1 MCLILLIFR
10 EFAIEF
16 VNLRTHVFATN
27 DPDDPQYS
35 NTFDLQCSPQQNYPW
50 VSSFL
55 NQDTEAAEVQRPY
68 SLFPW
73 TSQTDFSFVSTYG
86 AWSDNTLCKSP
97 PMSASMIYSFP
108 RVRFN
113 VDFRQC
119 EGALSPWLPKVN
131 PVASMD
137 TSVSLSDM
145 IGRNFLS
152 IDMSMASILC
162 ALAVNMRI
170 LSLNDLLED
179 FDDPGKRWL
188 LRKLYSMGRIDR
200 DTLMSTAS
208 YYDERYPAMSNI
220 ICTSNRLYMGHDS
233 QASCLLPMNN
243 VLVYPVLVGVDN
255 DDEPD
260 KFLKSAL
267 PCITS
272 LLNNLYDNKVNNC
285 GIYSFSFHF
294 F

>member
-50 VSSFL
+50 DSSFS
-55 NQDTEAAEVQRPY
+55 NQDTEATEVQRPY

-152 IDMSMASILC
+152 IDMSMASVLC

-170 LSLNDLLED
+170 LSLNDLMED

-208 YYDERYPAMSNI
+208 YY
-220 ICTSNRLYMGHDS
+220 
-233 QASCLLPMNN
+233 
-243 VLVYPVLVGVDN
+243 
-255 DDEPD
+255 
-260 KFLKSAL
+260 
-267 PCITS
+267 
-272 LLNNLYDNKVNNC
+272 
-285 GIYSFSFHF
+285 GILHS
-294 F
+294 